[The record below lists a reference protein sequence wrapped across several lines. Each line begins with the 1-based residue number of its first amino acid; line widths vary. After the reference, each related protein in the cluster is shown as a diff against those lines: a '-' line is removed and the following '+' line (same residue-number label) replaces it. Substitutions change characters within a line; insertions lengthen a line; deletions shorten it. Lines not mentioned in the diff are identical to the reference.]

1 MACILFLAFFIQCW
15 LWDLFVSHV
24 VVPNFYR
31 SVLLYDC
38 ATIYVSIYRWC
49 TFGLFLALSI
59 IYNAAMNI
67 CAHVSW
73 STCIHISF
81 ESTPKSIIAG
91 SWMIIVFV
99 QPIRWYQWIFQNG
112 FYQLISTHSSL
123 RVLCFTSLP
132 VLTISSHSSDWFLF
146 TSHMFLLVSASLP
159 TSSKLPFFTALGVR
173 GGVRSQLWRG
183 EGLPWMILSLD
194 FCLPGPVSHGLA
206 YTLSI
211 DRISVLCL
219 PLWMHAFT

>member
-1 MACILFLAFFIQCW
+1 MACILYLAFFIQCW

-24 VVPNFYR
+24 VVLTFYQ
-31 SVLLYDC
+31 SILLYDC

-49 TFGLFLALSI
+49 IFGLFLALSI

-73 STCIHISF
+73 STCIHISL
-81 ESTPKSIIAG
+81 ESTPKSITAG

-112 FYQLISTHSSL
+112 SYQLISTHSSL
-123 RVLCFTSLP
+123 RVLCFISLP

-146 TSHMFLLVSASLP
+146 TSHMFLLVSAS
-159 TSSKLPFFTALGVR
+159 SKLPFFTALGVR

-183 EGLPWMILSLD
+183 ERLPWMILSLD